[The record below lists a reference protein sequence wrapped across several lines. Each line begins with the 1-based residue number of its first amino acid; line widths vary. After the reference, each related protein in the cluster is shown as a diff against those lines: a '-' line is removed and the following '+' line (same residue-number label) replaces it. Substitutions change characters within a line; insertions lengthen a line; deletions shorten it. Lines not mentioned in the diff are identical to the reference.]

1 MLFIIIDKENINKV
15 GYLNDNFRLFYLK
28 DINTKDFEYHHH
40 DFNKITILISGDV
53 DYLVEG
59 KSYKLKPWDLLFVNS
74 TEIHKPIV
82 NPNQIYERIVIWINP
97 KYIEEHTIAGDDLF
111 TCFNLSQEK
120 QSNLLRLNSN
130 DIENI
135 KNLLFQIKSAD
146 SSTDFGHDI
155 LRNSLFIQ
163 FMVLINRLFLKN
175 DKISNSE
182 DIKCDE
188 TIQKIFN
195 YINDNLNKDLSIDTI
210 ASKFFMSKYY
220 LMRKFKAQT
229 GSSLHSYIVQKRLVY
244 AKTLI
249 RQGYLMGDACI
260 ECGFKD
266 YSSFVRAFKKAYGVS
281 PKNYLD
287 TINELEKSPFNIE

>member
-1 MLFIIIDKENINKV
+1 MTINKENISKV
-15 GYLNDNFRLFYLK
+15 GYLNDNFKVFHLK
-28 DINTKDFEYHHH
+28 DINTREFEYHHH

-59 KSYKLKPWDLLFVNS
+59 KSYKLKPWDLLFISS
-74 TEIHKPIV
+74 TEVHKPIV
-82 NPNQIYERIVIWINP
+82 NPNKYYERIVIWINP
-97 KYIEEHTIAGDDLF
+97 KYIEEHNISGDDLF
-111 TCFNLSQEK
+111 TCFNLSSERK
-120 QSNLLRLNSN
+120 SNLLRLNPN
-130 DIENI
+130 DLENV
-135 KNLLFQIKSAD
+135 KNLLFQMKNAD
-146 SSTDFGHDI
+146 SSSDFGHDI

-163 FMVLINRLFLKN
+163 LMVLINRLFLKN
-175 DKISNSE
+175 DNINNYE
-182 DIKCDE
+182 DVQYDE
-188 TIQKIFN
+188 TVQDIFN

-229 GSSLHSYIVQKRLVY
+229 GSSLHSYIVQKRLIY
-244 AKTLI
+244 AKSLI

-287 TINELEKSPFNIE
+287 KINELEKSPFDIE

>member
-1 MLFIIIDKENINKV
+1 MIINKENTNKV
-15 GYLNDNFRLFYLK
+15 GYLNDNFKLFHLK
-28 DINTKDFEYHHH
+28 DINTRDFDYHHH

-59 KSYKLKPWDLLFVNS
+59 KSYKLKPWDLLFVSN

-82 NPNQIYERIVIWINP
+82 NPNKVYERIVIWINP
-97 KYIEEHTIAGDDLF
+97 KYIEEHNIAGDDLF
-111 TCFNLSQEK
+111 TCFNLSKEK
-120 QSNLLRLNSN
+120 HSNLLRLNHN
-130 DIENI
+130 DIESIKSFLLQI
-135 KNLLFQIKSAD
+135 KNAD
-146 SSTDFGHDI
+146 TSTEFGHDI
-155 LRNSLFIQ
+155 LKNCLFIQ
-163 FMVLINRLFLKN
+163 FLVLINRLFLKN
-175 DKISNSE
+175 DEISSSE
-182 DIKCDE
+182 DIRCDE
-188 TIQKIFN
+188 TIQDIFN

-220 LMRKFKAQT
+220 LMRKFKSQT
-229 GSSLHSYIVQKRLVY
+229 GSSLHSYIVQKRLIY
-244 AKTLI
+244 AKSLI

-287 TINELEKSPFNIE
+287 KINELEKSPFDIE

>member
-1 MLFIIIDKENINKV
+1 MGYIIINKDNINKV
-15 GYLNDNFRLFYLK
+15 GYLNDNFKLFHLK
-28 DINTKDFEYHHH
+28 DINTNDFEYHHH

-59 KSYKLKPWDLLFVNS
+59 KSYKLKPWDLLFVSS
-74 TEIHKPIV
+74 TEVHKPIV
-82 NPNQIYERIVIWINP
+82 NPKEVYERIVIWINP

-111 TCFNLSQEK
+111 TCFNLSSEK
-120 QSNLLRLNSN
+120 KSNLLRLSSA
-130 DIENI
+130 DVENV
-135 KNLLFQIKSAD
+135 KNLLFQIKNAD
-146 SSTDFGHDI
+146 SSNDFGHDI

-175 DKISNSE
+175 DETSNSE
-182 DIKCDE
+182 DIKYDE
-188 TIQKIFN
+188 TIQDIFN
-195 YINDNLNKDLSIDTI
+195 YINDNLNNDLSIDTI

-229 GSSLHSYIVQKRLVY
+229 GSSLHSYIVQKRLIY
-244 AKTLI
+244 AKSLI

-287 TINELEKSPFNIE
+287 QISELEKSPFNIE